1 MEFSSF
7 NNSSTVLLVDDE
19 SDIVETNEQ
28 LLRKHGFHVSGF
40 TNPKKALEDFQ
51 MNFRQYDLV
60 ISDVKMPEM
69 DGYEFTKKIK
79 EIKPEVNVFFMT
91 AFEMDDQELNE
102 VLPSIKIDELIQKP
116 ISSKG
121 LASVINKYIKNET
134 KVKPIAELIDNLDLP
149 DGLKEQL
156 ASHNLP
162 IEQLMAMKISDLAD
176 KFGIDQDA
184 ARLIINALRH
194 S

>member
-1 MEFSSF
+1 LEFSPF
-7 NNSSTVLLVDDE
+7 GNSNTVLLVDDE

-28 LLRKHGFHVSGF
+28 LLKRQGFNVFGF
-40 TNPKKALEDFQ
+40 TNPQKALQDFQ
-51 MNFRQYDLV
+51 INSRQYGLV
-60 ISDVKMPEM
+60 ISDIRMPEM
-69 DGYEFTKKIK
+69 KGYEFTKKVK
-79 EIKPEVNVFFMT
+79 EIKPEVNVFVMT
-91 AFEMDDQELNE
+91 AFDIDDQELNE

-116 ISSKG
+116 ISSKD
-121 LASVINKYIKNET
+121 LVSVINKYIKNIT
-134 KVKPIAELIDNLDLP
+134 KVKPNAEPVDNLDLP